1 MQNVKTFHIT
11 SMDEIK
17 THYNEVL
24 KDPTIEG
31 YRCIGGA
38 CRKSYGYD
46 PEKDTVLRK
55 EGEFYFS
62 NPSYKK
68 KEESHE
74 ADLEDDDFDIPEDD
88 IVEEVETKEEA
99 SDAMEQV
106 EEVHEQKETAEI
118 ATKEEP
124 APVDESDNVEDL
136 KKRIHELEQAN
147 KAKDE
152 ALDAASA
159 LIEKYKTFERTIFFA
174 AKVVKDLFSE
184 ADSYPFSKK

>member
-1 MQNVKTFHIT
+1 MTFITKIRQLLKTKKSNKEKLKEDNMQNVKTFHIT
-11 SMDEIK
+11 SMDEIE

-74 ADLEDDDFDIPEDD
+74 EDLEDDDFDIPEDD
-88 IVEEVETKEEA
+88 IVEEVETKEEEN
-99 SDAMEQV
+99 DAYLRR
-106 EEVHEQKETAEI
+106 KC
-118 ATKEEP
+118 
-124 APVDESDNVEDL
+124 
-136 KKRIHELEQAN
+136 
-147 KAKDE
+147 
-152 ALDAASA
+152 
-159 LIEKYKTFERTIFFA
+159 IFP
-174 AKVVKDLFSE
+174 
-184 ADSYPFSKK
+184 YMII